1 MQGAWLI
8 VAWLAGA
15 PQGAA
20 AGSAVPPTS
29 TAAADLGEIPLSDEE
44 LALLEALATSSAAA
58 EVPAPTAPPSRLVAD
73 RWGRRRVAEA
83 DLTAPA
89 ARSVDEALETQ
100 PVLRGG
106 WRYGPNAAVMVEG
119 LLIESRVARAV
130 WRRADPFLFEA
141 LTLDELGDH
150 AGVSDALGGA
160 LTLSVHRA
168 GARARGEA
176 AALVRTAD
184 RGAAA
189 QVDVGGGDAALAART
204 FATLGH
210 EEALQLSA
218 DRAPGAL
225 DEAGQ
230 REGAGAHV
238 LMTPRPGLSVEGA
251 VLHSA
256 EAGPAR
262 HLGLDGA
269 EAARAQLA
277 TAALHVG
284 TASTGASLRLGHD
297 RAGLAE
303 APALERG
310 WQANLQGRWA
320 PLEALQLEAG
330 AFVRRSGSQVG
341 TRTGHRLHAAGVL
354 GVATTLG
361 PFSARAVLRLA
372 HLATEVDD
380 TEVSVTAPLPQVDLH
395 LDLGAFGLR
404 AHVARGVALALPADR
419 LLYGATLTPRDTWTA
434 SAGPTWRSAWLHL
447 DLLATAAWIG
457 DLATVTGAE
466 DVRVLALEL
475 TGGAHLVEGLDL
487 AFAGAWAEGE
497 ADTSA
502 TARLEVPN
510 LRGHVALRYTLPVRR
525 AFVELRVRGSSPRW
539 ALFSSLL
546 HSDDPWFGFVRVG
559 VMGGVDLGAGLRL
572 EATVENVLDQR
583 VRRLDTAALDPGVE
597 LRARLSWAGPT

>member
-256 EAGPAR
+256 EAG
-262 HLGLDGA
+262 
-269 EAARAQLA
+269 
-277 TAALHVG
+277 
-284 TASTGASLRLGHD
+284 
-297 RAGLAE
+297 
-303 APALERG
+303 
-310 WQANLQGRWA
+310 
-320 PLEALQLEAG
+320 
-330 AFVRRSGSQVG
+330 
-341 TRTGHRLHAAGVL
+341 
-354 GVATTLG
+354 
-361 PFSARAVLRLA
+361 
-372 HLATEVDD
+372 
-380 TEVSVTAPLPQVDLH
+380 
-395 LDLGAFGLR
+395 
-404 AHVARGVALALPADR
+404 
-419 LLYGATLTPRDTWTA
+419 
-434 SAGPTWRSAWLHL
+434 
-447 DLLATAAWIG
+447 
-457 DLATVTGAE
+457 
-466 DVRVLALEL
+466 
-475 TGGAHLVEGLDL
+475 
-487 AFAGAWAEGE
+487 
-497 ADTSA
+497 
-502 TARLEVPN
+502 
-510 LRGHVALRYTLPVRR
+510 
-525 AFVELRVRGSSPRW
+525 
-539 ALFSSLL
+539 
-546 HSDDPWFGFVRVG
+546 
-559 VMGGVDLGAGLRL
+559 
-572 EATVENVLDQR
+572 
-583 VRRLDTAALDPGVE
+583 
-597 LRARLSWAGPT
+597 